1 MKARN
6 TIRQWLVVGLGLTV
20 LAAAPAGQAVNRPA
34 DDRVD
39 ARVVGT
45 QQVAAD
51 SSDAI
56 SRYLVSH
63 PAAVRP
69 SDDRV
74 DARVVGTQQIA
85 ADSSDAI
92 SRYLVSHPADARSR
106 KDRVDLPVVGTGN
119 ASIVSSAPDQGRS
132 FWGAAELAAASTL
145 GAFAV
150 ALGGFALI
158 RHRRSA
164 HAALQ
169 G

>member
-1 MKARN
+1 VRS
-6 TIRQWLVVGLGLTV
+6 LS
-20 LAAAPAGQAVNRPA
+20 GQAVNRPA

-39 ARVVGT
+39 SRVVGT

-51 SSDAI
+51 SSD
-56 SRYLVSH
+56 L
-63 PAAVRP
+63 
-69 SDDRV
+69 
-74 DARVVGTQQIA
+74 
-85 ADSSDAI
+85 I

-132 FWGAAELAAASTL
+132 FWGA
-145 GAFAV
+145 FAV